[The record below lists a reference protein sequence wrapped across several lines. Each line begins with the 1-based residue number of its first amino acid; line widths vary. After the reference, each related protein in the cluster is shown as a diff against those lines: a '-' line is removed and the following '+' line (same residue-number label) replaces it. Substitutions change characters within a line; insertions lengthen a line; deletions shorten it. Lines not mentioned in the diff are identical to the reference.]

1 MVPPPAVQLRETEF
15 TGSIVEPLQFI
26 GIISNTPEVDSPTI
40 WRDPENGDLLI
51 QSYKATDEDLQRCKE
66 VGSIPGH
73 STDVPEH
80 ETVIRLPEEMIKHI
94 VDLTARLATQEDEKK

>member
-1 MVPPPAVQLRETEF
+1 MSPPVVQLRGTGI

-51 QSYKATDEDLQRCKE
+51 QSYKASDEDLNRCKE
-66 VGSIPGH
+66 VGSVPGH
-73 STDVPEH
+73 STDVPDH
-80 ETVIRLPEEMIKHI
+80 ETVIRLPEEMIKFI
-94 VDLTARLATQEDEKK
+94 VDLAARLATQEDEKE

>member
-1 MVPPPAVQLRETEF
+1 MSPPIVQLRGTRD

-51 QSYKATDEDLQRCKE
+51 QSYKASSEDLSRCKE
-66 VGSIPGH
+66 VGSVPGH
-73 STDVPEH
+73 STDVPDH
-80 ETVIRLPEEMIKHI
+80 ETVIRLPEEMIKFI
-94 VDLTARLATQEDEKK
+94 VDLAARLATHEDER

>member
-1 MVPPPAVQLRETEF
+1 MSPPVVQLRRTKA

-51 QSYKATDEDLQRCKE
+51 QSYKASDEDLSRCKE
-66 VGSIPGH
+66 VGSVPGH
-73 STDVPEH
+73 STDVPGH
-80 ETVIRLPEEMIKHI
+80 ETVIRLPEEMIKFI
-94 VDLTARLATQEDEKK
+94 VDLAARLATQEDERE